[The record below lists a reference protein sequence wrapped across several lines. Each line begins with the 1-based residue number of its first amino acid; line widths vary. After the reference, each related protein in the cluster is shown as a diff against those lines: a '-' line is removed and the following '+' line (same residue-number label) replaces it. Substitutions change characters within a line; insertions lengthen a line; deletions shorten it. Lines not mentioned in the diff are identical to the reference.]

1 MHDDHDTDHSQTDL
15 TTNPK
20 DNSNNGDIDIETD
33 ILQLTG
39 EDLESTYPNNRYFG
53 QVHENFEIPA
63 REEQT
68 VPAGD
73 VLPPKIAQNLEFNP
87 WSHQAEALQ
96 VLDRG
101 DNVCVAAGTS
111 SGKTLVYG
119 LHIARQYLE
128 DPETRSLIVYP
139 TKALSRDQE
148 QELNEF
154 LRNTLGLDISVGVY
168 DGDTKSEEKS
178 RIRDECNVVIT
189 NFVGLNQYLESHHL
203 WADFHLELLAGG
215 YRRSPHVDWP
225 RRDARRLD
233 PPTRPADHRLLRRR
247 SAVRSHDGDDWQSH
261 RTRSR
266 THW

>member
-20 DNSNNGDIDIETD
+20 DNTNNGDIDIETD

-73 VLPPKIAQNLEFNP
+73 VLPPKIARNLEFDP

-101 DNVCVAAGTS
+101 DNVCVATSTS

-128 DPETRSLIVYP
+128 DPETRSLIV
-139 TKALSRDQE
+139 S
-148 QELNEF
+148 
-154 LRNTLGLDISVGVY
+154 
-168 DGDTKSEEKS
+168 
-178 RIRDECNVVIT
+178 IR
-189 NFVGLNQYLESHHL
+189 
-203 WADFHLELLAGG
+203 
-215 YRRSPHVDWP
+215 
-225 RRDARRLD
+225 
-233 PPTRPADHRLLRRR
+233 RRR
-247 SAVRSHDGDDWQSH
+247 SVATKSKNSTSSFVTRLTGYQCRRLRWRHEERGKVSHP
-261 RTRSR
+261 R
-266 THW
+266 